1 MVSVGIPTHT
11 DLEVDRRPQ
20 SNGDIAPIAVLSG
33 EEKITT
39 YDDGKIIDFTDGGKH
54 LAVFPASNS
63 QPAHE
68 NITPTSKIIGLQ
80 RKTFIRL
87 LLVLLVIILGSAI
100 GGGVVG
106 SRAVRQ
112 KNNNKAESLSRPA
125 PSTVQTTISANIPLP
140 TQAGRY
146 ANTGLAALQW
156 TDLNRTLHM
165 RVYYQDAMNKMRESA
180 WDNTTTPLTP
190 WRINTISNAVKPGTP
205 LAAAA
210 GYPHADYSF
219 SPVKFGLSCIQLCF

>member
-1 MVSVGIPTHT
+1 MVSVELPTHT
-11 DLEVDRRPQ
+11 DLELDRRPQ
-20 SNGDIAPIAVLSG
+20 SNGELAPIAVLSG

-39 YDDGKIIDFTDGGKH
+39 YDDGKIIDFTDGRKH
-54 LAVFPASNS
+54 LAVIPALMS
-63 QPAHE
+63 QPIHE
-68 NITPTSKIIGLQ
+68 SITPTTKIIGLQ

-87 LLVLLVIILGSAI
+87 LFMLLVIILGSAI

-112 KNNNKAESLSRPA
+112 KNKNKAERLPQAA
-125 PSTVQTTISANIPLP
+125 PSTVQT
-140 TQAGRY
+140 
-146 ANTGLAALQW
+146 
-156 TDLNRTLHM
+156 LNHTLHKT
-165 RVYYQDAMNKMRESA
+165 VYYQDAMNKLRESA
-180 WDNTTTPLTP
+180 WDNSTAPRTL

-219 SPVKFGLSCIQLCF
+219 SPVKFGQSCIRLCF